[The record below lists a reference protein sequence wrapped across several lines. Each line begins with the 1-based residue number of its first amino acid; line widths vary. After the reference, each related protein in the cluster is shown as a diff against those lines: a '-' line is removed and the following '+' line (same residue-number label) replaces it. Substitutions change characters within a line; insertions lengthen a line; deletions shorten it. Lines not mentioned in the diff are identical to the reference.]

1 MGAPR
6 SRVLAAVLG
15 ALAATFVTG
24 EIVHAAS
31 LADLRAQAQSAGL
44 SPGSGGAGEQAAIDR
59 LGRIALQ
66 FLDVAD
72 AGDSGAA
79 SAYEAIAGPLERSYE
94 IHRQALD
101 RMNQSVIDADGN
113 MDAMMESP
121 AYKEHQALAAQALY
135 YLNWLRY
142 RGALF
147 YGGAKRRDLL
157 EKAASGFGEFAT
169 AQSDNP
175 IVVESRLGRGLAYLE
190 LDHVDW
196 AITDFEAVAQTK
208 NASPERVRK
217 AQLALAE
224 CYLRVGRSADAL
236 RASKQALDGATPA
249 DLPRARYTRARA
261 LLMAAASQPA
271 QKATYQGEASSLLAQ
286 LQGEGG
292 PWAARASQIV
302 RNGLDNPK
310 NWAGPKAKDVP
321 PPPSDWDVTRQLVAS
336 GKFKEAIP
344 KLEQVL
350 AATDE
355 ENKKNQ
361 SEARYLLG
369 LARFRTGDLAG
380 AITVFDQVVE
390 DKSSKYRDDA
400 GYLRFKASEAR
411 YAADPSAANQ
421 PAYEQA
427 LVAFLRE
434 FSKHKAAPEA
444 RFRLGELRQRQE
456 KYAEAVVEYEQVKGD
471 QAFEVRARFATAQCL
486 VKQLEQTPEG
496 QRPDPALMA
505 RARAALDA
513 YWTLTRDRDPKSFGD
528 APVGDF
534 NGQASL
540 MSAYLVAL
548 ADKPD
553 YEAALGWLNGFEE
566 KYPKLA
572 ANEEPQIVKLRLL
585 ALSRLGRLEPAAVEA
600 ARPAVAT
607 LDPNYLDDLATRF
620 LTTAAREQAA
630 GHAEAAAAGK
640 AAALALSEHA
650 LKGTDTAALSP
661 VVRRRL
667 QSTAAS
673 LREEKGDL
681 DAALALYRAVL
692 QEAPDTVS
700 ARAGA
705 ARILEKQGKIAEA
718 RSLWDVIVDGPAGKQ
733 GWLEAHYQSARLSV
747 ALGEQA
753 RACTVLRKVPTD
765 LLVNTNAET
774 PKKIQELLRAC
785 PQS

>member
-1 MGAPR
+1 MRARPLR
-6 SRVLAAVLG
+6 FALVLALLSVSGVAR
-15 ALAATFVTG
+15 
-24 EIVHAAS
+24 AAS

-72 AGDSGAA
+72 TGDAGAA

-94 IHRQALD
+94 VHRQALD
-101 RMNQSVIDADGN
+101 RMNQSVIDADGD
-113 MDAMMESP
+113 MDAMAESP
-121 AYKEHQALAAQALY
+121 TYKEHQALAAQALY

-147 YGGAKRRDLL
+147 YGGAKRRELL

-175 IVVESRLGRGLAYLE
+175 IVIESRLGRGLANLE
-190 LDHVDW
+190 LEHVDW
-196 AITDFEAVAQTK
+196 AIGDFEAVAQAK
-208 NASPERVRK
+208 GASPERVRK

-224 CYLRVGRSADAL
+224 CYVRVGRSADAL
-236 RASKQALDGATPA
+236 RVSKQALDGATPS
-249 DLPRARYTRARA
+249 DQPRARYTRARA
-261 LLMAAASQPA
+261 LLMAAASQPG
-271 QKATYQGEASSLLAQ
+271 QKAAYQSEASALLAQ
-286 LQGEGG
+286 LQSEGG
-292 PWAARASQIV
+292 PWAARASQVV

-321 PPPSDWDVTRQLVAS
+321 PPPSEWDVTRQLVAS
-336 GKFKEAIP
+336 GKFKDAIP
-344 KLEQVL
+344 KLEQIL

-355 ENKKNQ
+355 EAKKNQ

-369 LARFRTGDLAG
+369 LAKYRTNDLAG
-380 AITVFDQVVE
+380 AIGVFDQVVE
-390 DKSSKYRDDA
+390 DKSSKYREDA
-400 GYLRFKASEAR
+400 GYLRFKASESR

-427 LVAFLRE
+427 VATFLRE
-434 FSKHKAAPEA
+434 FPKHKAAPEA

-456 KYAEAVVEYEQVKGD
+456 KFAEAITEYQQVKGD
-471 QAFEVRARFATAQCL
+471 AAFEARARFATVQCL
-486 VKQLEQTPEG
+486 VKELERTPEG
-496 QRPDPALMA
+496 QKPDPALMT
-505 RARAALDA
+505 RAQQALDA
-513 YWTLTRDRDPKSFGD
+513 YWDLTRDRDPKSFGD

-540 MSAYLVAL
+540 MSAYLTAL
-548 ADKPD
+548 AEKPD
-553 YEAALGWLNGFEE
+553 YERALGWLDGFEE
-566 KYPKLA
+566 KYPKIA

-607 LDPNYLDDLATRF
+607 LEPTYLDDLATRF

-630 GHAEAAAAGK
+630 GYAAAAAAGK

-650 LKGTDTAALSP
+650 LTGTGAAGLSP

-692 QEAPDTVS
+692 DDASDTVS

-705 ARILEKQGKIAEA
+705 ARVLEKQGKLAEA
-718 RSLWDVIVDGPAGKQ
+718 RALWDAIVDGPAGKQ

-747 ALGEQA
+747 ALGDQP
-753 RACTVLRKVPTD
+753 RACTVLRKVPND
-765 LLVNTNAET
+765 MLVNANAET
-774 PKKIQELLRAC
+774 PKKIQDLLRAC
-785 PQS
+785 PPA